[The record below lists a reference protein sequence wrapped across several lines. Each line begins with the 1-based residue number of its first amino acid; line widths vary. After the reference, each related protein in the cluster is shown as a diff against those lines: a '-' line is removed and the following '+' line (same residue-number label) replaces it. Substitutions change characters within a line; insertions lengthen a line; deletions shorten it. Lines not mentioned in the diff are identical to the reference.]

1 MSNINGCM
9 NIDLV
14 NLSLEGMRAGGHF
27 DTPLPLGFWGIK
39 NVLFYRLSKASA
51 QLFFH

>member
-27 DTPLPLGFWGIK
+27 DTPPPPSVFGE
-39 NVLFYRLSKASA
+39 
-51 QLFFH
+51 